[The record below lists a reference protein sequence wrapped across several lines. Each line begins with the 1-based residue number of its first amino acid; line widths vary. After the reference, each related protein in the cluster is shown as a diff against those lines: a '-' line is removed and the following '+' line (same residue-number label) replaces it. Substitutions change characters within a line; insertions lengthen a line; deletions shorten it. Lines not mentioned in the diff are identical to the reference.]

1 MKRFHRRSALLL
13 VLTML
18 LSLILTGCGKK
29 EPPVPADQV
38 AEAMFDI
45 LIKNDF
51 SKAVEAFGY
60 ASEADAVSDWGGG
73 EERLN
78 AEVLKQALA
87 EFSNMGY
94 KITNEEM
101 QTYYEGLWKMLK
113 NTELTAKVKVSDEE
127 AGVAV
132 VTCTVN
138 TVDSDEYAQVMADAA
153 NELDPYLFATGDVE
167 EHMGQILSIAA
178 AGISEL
184 KPTDRTVDFDV
195 DFELSEMDVNGKTR
209 QVWVPKDTKEFGYQI
224 TYNIC
229 GG

>member
-1 MKRFHRRSALLL
+1 MKQFHRHSALLL
-13 VLTML
+13 ALTML

-29 EPPVPADQV
+29 EPPVPADQM
-38 AEAMFDI
+38 AEVMFNI
-45 LIKNDF
+45 LMRNDF
-51 SKAVEAFGY
+51 SKAVEVFGY
-60 ASEADAVSDWGGG
+60 ASEADAISDWGRE

-78 AEVLKQALA
+78 AEVLEQAIA

-94 KITNEEM
+94 TITNEEM

-113 NTELTAKVKVSDEE
+113 NMELTAKVKVSDEE
-127 AGVAV
+127 AGAAV

-138 TVDSDEYAQVMADAA
+138 TVDSDELAQVMADAA
-153 NELDPYLFATGDVE
+153 NELDPYLFATGE
-167 EHMGQILSIAA
+167 MEKLMGQILSIAA
-178 AGISEL
+178 EGIGEL

-195 DFELSEMDVNGKTR
+195 DFELSEMEINGKTR